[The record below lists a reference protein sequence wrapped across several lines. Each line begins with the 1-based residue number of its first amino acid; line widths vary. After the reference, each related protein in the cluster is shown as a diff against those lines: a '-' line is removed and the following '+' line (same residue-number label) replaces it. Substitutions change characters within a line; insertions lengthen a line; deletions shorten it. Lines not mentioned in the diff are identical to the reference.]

1 MNIFKRLPIGILITK
16 DNKVI
21 HSNKAMLK
29 IIGQDNIELLDELD
43 QSLVMDQD
51 SIPAMQNMD

>member
-1 MNIFKRLPIGILITK
+1 MSIFKRLPIGILITK

-29 IIGQDNIELLDELD
+29 IIGQDNIEVSLWLMKLMQHLDELD
-43 QSLVMDQD
+43 
-51 SIPAMQNMD
+51 